1 VSDTLDRGLDTGD
14 RDEHRDDPGRRG
26 RRRDGPGSDGTGSDG
41 PGSDSTGSDSPGS
54 DGPGSDE
61 RDPAAPA
68 DVPEIGDLCEPR
80 RVSRRARVGRYA
92 GPLAA
97 ITIYALLPTGTGGL
111 TDGGRATAAL
121 AALMAVWWVTE
132 ALPLAVTSLV
142 PIVALPLSGAMSLE
156 DTTSPYA
163 NPLIFLFL
171 GGFVL
176 AVAMQRWGLHRR
188 IALLT
193 VRAVGTEPRRLIGGF
208 MVATAFLSMWVSN
221 TATTVMMLPI
231 GVSVL
236 ALLAK
241 RVAEIPDHADPDQLT
256 GEGASRIAT
265 ALMLGIAYAASIGSL
280 STIIG
285 TPPNAFLVGYLRQQG
300 VTIGFGQWMLFALPL
315 SLTFLLV
322 TWLVLTRWLY
332 PPEVDAIPGGRELIQ
347 QEIDALGPVSRGERR
362 VAIVF
367 VATASAWIAN
377 SVFSNLLAGSPLDRL
392 DDAMI
397 AVAAAIVLFAIPVD
411 RERGTFVLDWEAAKQ
426 LPWGVLL
433 LFGGGL
439 ALAAAVSANGV
450 DTYLGEQLGAL
461 AGVPLWLL
469 VGVITL
475 TIILMTEFTSN
486 TATAAALVPIIGGV
500 AVVVGIDP
508 LILAVPAALAATC
521 AFALPVATPPNAIVF
536 GSGHVT
542 IGQMARAGLVL
553 NVLGTIL
560 ITVTVLA
567 LAGPVLGAG

>member
-1 VSDTLDRGLDTGD
+1 VVATPSW
-14 RDEHRDDPGRRG
+14 DEHRGGGEGRLVANILHPGRASDGEGRG
-26 RRRDGPGSDGTGSDG
+26 RDRDRGGHA
-41 PGSDSTGSDSPGS
+41 
-54 DGPGSDE
+54 E
-61 RDPAAPA
+61 PA
-68 DVPEIGDLCEPR
+68 DVPQLGEPCEPQR
-80 RVSRRARVGRYA
+80 ATRRARAGRWLGPAVAVATYLSLPA
-92 GPLAA
+92 GAE
-97 ITIYALLPTGTGGL
+97 GL
-111 TDGGRATAAL
+111 TDGGRATAAV

-142 PIVALPLSGAMSLE
+142 PIVALPLTGAMTLG
-156 DTTSPYA
+156 DTTAPYA
-163 NPLIFLFL
+163 NPLLFLFL

-193 VRAVGTEPRRLIGGF
+193 VRAVGTRPRQLIGGF
-208 MVATAFLSMWVSN
+208 MLATAFLSMWVSN

-236 ALLAK
+236 ALLAQ
-241 RVAEIPDHADPDQLT
+241 RVEAIPDPEHPDDLT
-256 GEGASRIAT
+256 GQGAPRIAT

-285 TPPNAFLVGYLRQQG
+285 TPPNAFLVGYLHQQG
-300 VTIGFGQWMLFALPL
+300 IDIGFGQWMLFALPL
-315 SLTFLLV
+315 SLTFLAI

-332 PPEVDAIPGGRELIQ
+332 RPEVDDIPGGRDLIQ
-347 QEIDALGPVSRGERR
+347 REVDALGPVSRGERR

-377 SVFSNLLAGSPLDRL
+377 SLLSAAFEGSVLDRL
-392 DDAMI
+392 DDSMI
-397 AVAAAIVLFAIPVD
+397 AVTAAIVLFLVPVD
-411 RERGTFVLDWEAAKQ
+411 ARRGTFLLDWEAAKQ

-439 ALAAAVSANGV
+439 SLAAAVSANGV
-450 DTYLGEQLGAL
+450 DTYIGEQLGGL
-461 AGVPLWLL
+461 AGVDVWLL
-469 VGVITL
+469 VGIITL
-475 TIILMTEFTSN
+475 AIIAMTEFTSN

-508 LILAVPAALAATC
+508 LTLAVPAALAATC

-542 IGQMARAGLVL
+542 VGQMVRAGVVL
-553 NVLGTIL
+553 NVVGTVL
-560 ITVTVLA
+560 ITLTVVL
-567 LAGPVLGAG
+567 LVGPILGAS

>member
-1 VSDTLDRGLDTGD
+1 MDVE
-14 RDEHRDDPGRRG
+14 DEDLREALR
-26 RRRDGPGSDGTGSDG
+26 
-41 PGSDSTGSDSPGS
+41 
-54 DGPGSDE
+54 
-61 RDPAAPA
+61 
-68 DVPEIGDLCEPR
+68 DVPELGELAEPR
-80 RVSRRARVGRYA
+80 RATRRARLGRLL
-92 GPLAA
+92 GPVAAVLVHQLLAA
-97 ITIYALLPTGTGGL
+97 ADTGL
-111 TDGGRATAAL
+111 SDGGRATAAV
-121 AALMAVWWVTE
+121 AVLMAIWWVTE

-142 PIVALPLSGAMSLE
+142 PIVALPLTGAADLE
-156 DTTSPYA
+156 AATSPYA
-163 NPLIFLFL
+163 SPLIFLFL

-193 VRAVGTEPRRLIGGF
+193 VRAVGTRPRQLVGGF
-208 MVATAFLSMWVSN
+208 MLATAFLSMWVSN

-241 RVAEIPDHADPDQLT
+241 RVEEIPDVEDHDDLT
-256 GEGASRIAT
+256 GEGASRMAT

-300 VTIGFGQWMLFALPL
+300 IEIGFGEWMLFALPL
-315 SLTFLLV
+315 SAVFLVL
-322 TWLVLTRWLY
+322 TWLLLTRWLY
-332 PPEVDAIPGGRELIQ
+332 RPEIDEIPGGRELIQ
-347 QEIDALGPVSRGERR
+347 RELDALGAVSRGERL

-367 VATASAWIAN
+367 ASTAAAWIAN
-377 SVFSNLLAGSPLDRL
+377 SVLSGVLEGTALGAL

-397 AVAAAIVLFAIPVD
+397 AVAAAIVLFVVPVD
-411 RERGTFVLDWEAAKQ
+411 ARRGTFLLDWEAAKE

-439 ALAAAVSANGV
+439 SLAAAVTANGV
-450 DTYLGEQLGAL
+450 DAFIGQQFRGL
-461 AGVPLWLL
+461 AGVPLWVL
-469 VGVITL
+469 VGVVALVIVW
-475 TIILMTEFTSN
+475 MTELTSN

-500 AVVVGIDP
+500 AVVLGLDP
-508 LILAVPAALAATC
+508 MVLAVPAALAATC

-542 IGQMARAGLVL
+542 VAQMARAGVVL
-553 NVLGTIL
+553 NVLATVL
-560 ITVTVLA
+560 ITVFVVTLV
-567 LAGPVLGAG
+567 GPILGSG